1 MSSASAETLDALL
14 APPTPAPSDLDA
26 LLAGPTAAPAQPE
39 VIEATD
45 EPKGKARLR
54 SENQALL
61 VNQDRLLRLV
71 KITATVAAVFAIAFF
86 AAVMYARGANAR
98 ARRWAF
104 EVLHYREKQTVS
116 ANAIVL
122 TEYSQQ
128 LTSIRNAVKDYQG
141 ISEEERAIRLRAIDS
156 TLSESDK
163 LAAGFVKIVKDNDR
177 ERGKG
182 ATFEYKDPFL
192 KRPIDFD
199 AENGG
204 EISLDKLRDEVRAAA
219 KMDEAMKELRAAMLN
234 PMPLAD
240 QMRAEATRQ
249 GAPVMDPSGNI
260 IPPEAQGSQ
269 APAQGLPGMNPPGA
283 APLQLPGVPQAP
295 RR

>member
-14 APPTPAPSDLDA
+14 APPNPVTSDLDA
-26 LLAGPTAAPAQPE
+26 LLAGPTSSPAKPEAA
-39 VIEATD
+39 EATE

-54 SENQALL
+54 NENQTLL
-61 VNQDRLLRLV
+61 ANQDRLLRLV
-71 KITATVAAVFAIAFF
+71 KIMATVAAVFAIAFF

-98 ARRWAF
+98 ARRWSF

-128 LTSIRNAVKDYQG
+128 LSSIRTAVQEFQG
-141 ISEEERAIRLRAIDS
+141 ITEEERVIRLRAIDA
-156 TLSESDK
+156 TLSQSDT

-192 KRPIDFD
+192 KRPINFD

-204 EISLDKLRDEVRAAA
+204 DISLDKLRDEVKAAA
-219 KMDEAMKELRAAMLN
+219 KMDDAMSELRKAMLN

-240 QMRAEATRQ
+240 QMRAEAARQ
-249 GAPVMDPSGNI
+249 GAPVMDQSGNI
-260 IPPEAQGSQ
+260 LPSDAQGPQ
-269 APAQGLPGMNPPGA
+269 PQGLPGMNLPGA
-283 APLQLPGVPQAP
+283 APLQLPGVPQAT

>member
-14 APPTPAPSDLDA
+14 APPTPASCDLDA
-26 LLAGPTAAPAQPE
+26 LLAGPTSAPAKPE
-39 VIEATD
+39 VAEVAD

-54 SENQALL
+54 GENQALIA
-61 VNQDRLLRLV
+61 NQDRLLRLV
-71 KITATVAAVFAIAFF
+71 KILATVAAVFAIAFF

-128 LTSIRNAVKDYQG
+128 LSSIRSAVKEFQG
-141 ISEEERAIRLRAIDS
+141 ITEEERAIRLRAIDS
-156 TLSESDK
+156 TLSQSEN

-192 KRPIDFD
+192 KRPINFD

-204 EISLDKLRDEVRAAA
+204 DISLDKLRDEVKAAA
-219 KMDEAMKELRAAMLN
+219 KMDDAMSELRKAMLN

-240 QMRAEATRQ
+240 QMRAEAARQ
-249 GAPVMDPSGNI
+249 GAPVMDQSGNI
-260 IPPEAQGSQ
+260 LPPDAQGPQ
-269 APAQGLPGMNPPGA
+269 PQGLPGMNMPGT